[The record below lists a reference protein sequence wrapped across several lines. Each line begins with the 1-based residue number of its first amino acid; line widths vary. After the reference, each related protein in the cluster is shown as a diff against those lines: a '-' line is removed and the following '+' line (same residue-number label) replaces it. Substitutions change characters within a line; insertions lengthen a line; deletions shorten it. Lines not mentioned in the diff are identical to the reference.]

1 MTINH
6 KFHICIIVC
15 ILSFCFP
22 LSEVAK
28 DKWHHRYSMNWYD
41 SDLKLLI
48 TFYSKEAAA
57 PIEAIDWHMLNGK
70 LCSISLNGVV
80 DFKWSSD
87 SVSTYLYR
95 KLQNVFPGY
104 DEYFGGRKTIAV
116 LLDNSMDIIESRI
129 VAIPLLYYKKEGKN
143 RFDKQID
150 SVFAD
155 FGRNSKGEWIK
166 KVPTSEEEHYVG
178 FISVWC
184 Y

>member
-57 PIEAIDWHMLNGK
+57 PIESIDWHMLNGK

-129 VAIPLLYYKKEGKN
+129 VAIPLL
-143 RFDKQID
+143 
-150 SVFAD
+150 
-155 FGRNSKGEWIK
+155 
-166 KVPTSEEEHYVG
+166 

>member
-57 PIEAIDWHMLNGK
+57 PIESIDWHMLNGK

-129 VAIPLLYYKKEGKN
+129 VAIPLLYYKKEGTN

-166 KVPTSEEEHYVG
+166 KSEFFTFLYPKVAN
-178 FISVWC
+178 I
-184 Y
+184 